1 MRDRRTVTRHL
12 KTATQLKRIAIRNA
26 ESLLRK
32 TLMDKVLKK
41 ARKRG

>member
-12 KTATQLKRIAIRNA
+12 RIATELKRIAIRDA
-26 ESLLRK
+26 ESMIRK